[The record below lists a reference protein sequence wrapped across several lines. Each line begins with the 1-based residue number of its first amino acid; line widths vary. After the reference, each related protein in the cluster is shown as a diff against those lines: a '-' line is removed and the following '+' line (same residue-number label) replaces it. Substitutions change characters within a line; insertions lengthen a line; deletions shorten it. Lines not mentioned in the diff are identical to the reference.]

1 MKNITDYRKQ
11 SILNFKMRYEE
22 GIMTRA
28 EWIKI
33 KLSQEWYAKEETKS
47 KIQYSRAKFN
57 KMNRK
62 EQEEYERK
70 CAEMVPCWVLQK
82 GRESFE
88 ITKTEFEYF
97 NQLMLE
103 QDIKTEKHHLQYK
116 MDAGIATNDE
126 IEQAEQKELDFFKK
140 YYS

>member
-1 MKNITDYRKQ
+1 MKNITDHRKQ

-103 QDIKTEKHHLQYK
+103 QDINTEKHDLQYK